1 MERAARDEV
10 HQREDAHG
18 DGSIGDG
25 HVASRLPQP
34 GPGGSGSGEKRRVDD
49 GWSLVAAADTGTQRR
64 RSHRLIDNSTSTVRH
79 DVEASTTFSDAAR
92 KNKKQKQKCSV
103 TRIGTD

>member
-1 MERAARDEV
+1 MDIILFRGLEFVENLMKMLLLGTR
-10 HQREDAHG
+10 
-18 DGSIGDG
+18 
-25 HVASRLPQP
+25 
-34 GPGGSGSGEKRRVDD
+34 GSGSGEKRRVDD
-49 GWSLVAAADTGTQRR
+49 GLSMVAAADTGTQRR

-103 TRIGTD
+103 TRYRY